1 MSKKNNSFV
10 SELLFFLIVFVGA
23 LFIYLFT
30 LNEIRSLTKSK
41 DALEE
46 LLTQK
51 TNDAEQLIVSVQQ
64 LSSEDR
70 IVRLAMDSLGLVRSP
85 KNYEILYIDENQV
98 KRVERIV
105 KSKYE

>member
-1 MSKKNNSFV
+1 MSRKNNSFV

-30 LNEIRSLTKSK
+30 LNEIRILSKSK
-41 DALEE
+41 DNMEE

-51 TNDAEQLIVSVQQ
+51 INDAEQLIVSVQR

-70 IVRLAMDSLGLVRSP
+70 IVRIAMDSMGLVRSP
-85 KNYEILYIDENQV
+85 KNYEKLFIDENQIE
-98 KRVERIV
+98 RVERIV
-105 KSKYE
+105 NSKYE

>member
-30 LNEIRSLTKSK
+30 LNEIRILSKSK
-41 DALEE
+41 DGLEN
-46 LLTQK
+46 LLSQK
-51 TNDAEQLIVSVQQ
+51 INDTEQLIVSVQR

-70 IVRLAMDSLGLVRSP
+70 IVKIASDSLGLVRSN
-85 KNYEILYIDENQV
+85 KVYEKLYIDENQI

-105 KSKYE
+105 TSKYE